1 MANVKISNLPAATS
15 PVESTVVLPVV
26 QGSITKKAAINQL
39 GFLQAGTSATTRTI
53 QAKLRDTVSV
63 KDFGAVGDGA
73 ADDTAEIQAAFD
85 AVSAGDCVYFTP
97 GTYKVSGINV
107 TGKAV
112 TFLGYGATLNCTGAT
127 GAIYKTDHGNKLT
140 VKGLAFTGSGS
151 GINHTATPSTTV
163 YEELRIEE
171 CRFDMNSGVYG
182 IVSIGSREA
191 EISSCWFYNTNSG
204 NGCYFKDSVSPF
216 VNLCVF
222 RGTTAS
228 GTAINYPGTGTAYD
242 AGLCLTD
249 SEIMGWTNGL
259 IVTACDWL
267 TVKGCTIDYCSQS
280 IKLTNQDG
288 ANFTNNYIGSVADN
302 PALWVTSTGGAYT
315 PNYSN
320 GIIVVNNTFTGHYT
334 GGNTYDCILIDG
346 SPSPQNTI
354 IQNNKITFFTRYGI
368 NFTLVGSQLSIV
380 GNSFAQT
387 TGFGVSPVRNASGSG
402 DGAVQIKQNIFN
414 NGATIANMNVQ
425 FALVNENLGFATE
438 SRGQVVVG
446 AGVSLITQAHGCDYT
461 PAVSDVTICS
471 SNINA
476 ATAVPYVDAVD
487 ATNISIRFL
496 TATAG
501 TSGVN
506 WRVRRGA

>member
-1 MANVKISNLPAATS
+1 MWITS
-15 PVESTVVLPVV
+15 V
-26 QGSITKKAAINQL
+26 
-39 GFLQAGTSATTRTI
+39 
-53 QAKLRDTVSV
+53 
-63 KDFGAVGDGA
+63 
-73 ADDTAEIQAAFD
+73 
-85 AVSAGDCVYFTP
+85 
-97 GTYKVSGINV
+97 
-107 TGKAV
+107 
-112 TFLGYGATLNCTGAT
+112 
-127 GAIYKTDHGNKLT
+127 
-140 VKGLAFTGSGS
+140 
-151 GINHTATPSTTV
+151 
-163 YEELRIEE
+163 
-171 CRFDMNSGVYG
+171 
-182 IVSIGSREA
+182 
-191 EISSCWFYNTNSG
+191 
-204 NGCYFKDSVSPF
+204 
-216 VNLCVF
+216 
-222 RGTTAS
+222 
-228 GTAINYPGTGTAYD
+228 
-242 AGLCLTD
+242 
-249 SEIMGWTNGL
+249 
-259 IVTACDWL
+259 
-267 TVKGCTIDYCSQS
+267 
-280 IKLTNQDG
+280 
-288 ANFTNNYIGSVADN
+288 
-302 PALWVTSTGGAYT
+302 GGAYT

-334 GGNTYDCILIDG
+334 GGSTYDCILIDG

-438 SRGQVVVG
+438 ARGQVVVG

-476 ATAVPYVDAVD
+476 ATAVPYIDSVD